1 MLFDRRDARQVRAVI
16 DAGSEI
22 LATCIALGGTI
33 SGEHG
38 IGYEKRESLA
48 LVFCTADLA
57 AMARVRDVFDPMRA
71 FNPDKIFPTG
81 AVCGEVTGTN
91 ASNAA

>member
-1 MLFDRRDARQVRAVI
+1 MKTAPEIPFANVE
-16 DAGSEI
+16 AGTEI

-38 IGYEKRESLA
+38 IGYEKRDQLA
-48 LVFCTADLA
+48 LVFDGYDLA
-57 AMARVRDVFDPMRA
+57 AMGRVRAVFDPRCL

-81 AVCGEVTGTN
+81 AVCGEVR
-91 ASNAA
+91 SPVAAA

>member
-1 MLFDRRDARQVRAVI
+1 MQAVI
-16 DAGSEI
+16 EAGNEI

-38 IGYEKRESLA
+38 IGYEKRESLS
-48 LVFCTADLA
+48 LVFTTADLA

-81 AVCGEVTGTN
+81 AVCGEVT
-91 ASNAA
+91 AANSTAA